1 LPRCYSGPVR
11 VDLLDFDL
19 PPELIAQRP
28 TEARDGA
35 RLLHLPA
42 SSGLEDRLV
51 LDLPALLP
59 PGALLVVND
68 TQVIPARLLGHREPT
83 RGAVELLLLR
93 RHEGPGERWSCL
105 GRSSKALRPGTR
117 LTLGGGEILAEIEAV
132 EGEGVLIAALRT
144 ASGEPLLTVLDRAGH
159 VPLPPY
165 MERADD
171 LEDRSR
177 YQTVFAKNPGAAA
190 APTAGLHLSER
201 LLGELR
207 GRGCEVASV
216 TLHVGLGTFRPVKVE
231 DLDEHPMHEEWCEV
245 PPATADAVARA
256 RARGAPVVAIGTTV
270 VRTLESSVEEGALVP
285 GVRSTR
291 LLIQPGYRFQVVD
304 RLFTNFHLP
313 RSTLLALVGAF
324 GGLERVLG
332 AYRHAVARRYR
343 FFSYGDAMLL
353 SHRADLPCGRL
364 GLTRRS
370 GPIRGAGGCF
380 LAGLV
385 LLSERPDEA
394 SDAGL

>member
-1 LPRCYSGPVR
+1 MR

-19 PPELIAQRP
+19 PSRLIAQRP

-35 RLLHLPA
+35 RLLHLAPGG
-42 SSGLEDRLV
+42 GLEDRQV
-51 LDLPALLP
+51 VDLPALLP

-83 RGAVELLLLR
+83 GGAVELLLLR
-93 RHEGPGERWSCL
+93 RHEGAGERWSCL
-105 GRSSKALRPGTR
+105 GRSSKPLRPGVR
-117 LTLGGGEILAEIEAV
+117 LVLGEGAIRAEVEAV
-132 EGEGVLIAALRT
+132 EGEGVLLVSIVT
-144 ASGEPLLTVLDRAGH
+144 TNGEPLLAVLDRVGH
-159 VPLPPY
+159 MPLPPY
-165 MERADD
+165 VERADEP
-171 LEDRSR
+171 EDRTR

-207 GRGCEVASV
+207 GRGCEVATV

-231 DLDEHPMHEEWCEV
+231 DLDDHPMHEEWCEV
-245 PPATADAVARA
+245 PEATAEAVRRA
-256 RARGAPVVAIGTTV
+256 RERGAPVVAVGTTV
-270 VRTLESSVEEGALVP
+270 VRTLEAAAQEGELRGGA
-285 GVRSTR
+285 RATR
-291 LLIQPGYRFQVVD
+291 LLIQPGFRFRVVD

-332 AYRHAVARRYR
+332 AYRHAVREEYR

-353 SHRADLPCGRL
+353 SERAD
-364 GLTRRS
+364 
-370 GPIRGAGGCF
+370 
-380 LAGLV
+380 
-385 LLSERPDEA
+385 
-394 SDAGL
+394 